1 MTYYKLI
8 TNAQIIGV
16 STSEQC
22 YCFQEKHTML
32 MRTIVSKAEYIECSE
47 ALYHAWWMAPIK
59 TDLYQYQLVDV
70 IEITEQE
77 YNILAPISDPIPVED
92 DDDEPEDPVIEPV
105 DPVEEITI
113 DYVRTAKLAE
123 MSRACRE
130 TIEAGFDLILR
141 GETYH
146 FSLTTQDQL
155 NLMSLSVMTATQE
168 LIPYHADGEECVFYT
183 AEEINQIIAEAN
195 SFKTYQTTYHNALKT
210 YINALDTIE
219 AIAAITYGTP
229 IPDEYKSDVL
239 RVLE

>member
-1 MTYYKLI
+1 MKYYKIIL
-8 TNAQIIGV
+8 NAVIIGV
-16 STSEQC
+16 CTSQK
-22 YCFQEKHTML
+22 CFRFQQKHSML
-32 MRTIVSKAEYIECSE
+32 ERTNDINAEYIEYLNH
-47 ALYHAWWMAPIK
+47 LYHAQWMQPIK
-59 TDLYQYQLVDV
+59 TNLYSYEIADV
-70 IEITEQE
+70 IEIEEQE
-77 YNILAPISDPIPVED
+77 YNILAPISEPIPISDED
-92 DDDEPEDPVIEPV
+92 IPEEPVIEPV
-105 DPVEEITI
+105 DPAEEITI

-123 MSRACRE
+123 VSRACRE

-155 NLMSLSVMTATQE
+155 NLMGLGAMTATQE

-219 AIAAITYGTP
+219 AIAAVTYGTP